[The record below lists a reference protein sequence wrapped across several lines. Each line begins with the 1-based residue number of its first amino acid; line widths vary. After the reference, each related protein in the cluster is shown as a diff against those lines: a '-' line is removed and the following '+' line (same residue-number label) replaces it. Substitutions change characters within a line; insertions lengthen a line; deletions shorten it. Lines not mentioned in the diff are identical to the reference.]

1 MSGKRVVSVE
11 FLQRMKRNHYFC
23 EDSWYSC
30 PKAED
35 GCSNEAVGTD
45 CDCGADKFNLEIDF
59 VIQNPQQRM
68 YE

>member
-11 FLQRMKRNHYFC
+11 FLQRMKRNHYSC

-35 GCSNEAVGTD
+35 GCSNEATGTD
-45 CDCGADKFNLEIDF
+45 CDCGADKFNSEIDS